1 MEKSNLL
8 RAAEVLLVIGPVL
21 QLCAAAL
28 VLLLWFAYGPW
39 MVAFV
44 AFLAY
49 PAVALL
55 AVAGAIVGFQANA
68 RADRGDLRGA
78 FRRSLLSAMLPP
90 VQLLTL
96 IGAIL
101 FRICPEAKGPSGAP
115 EGPH

>member
-8 RAAEVLLVIGPVL
+8 RAAEVLLVVGPVL

-28 VLLLWFAYGPW
+28 ILLLWFGSGPW
-39 MVAFV
+39 MWAFV

-68 RADRGDLRGA
+68 RASRGDLRGA
-78 FRRSLLSAMLPP
+78 FRRSLLSSMLPP

-96 IGAIL
+96 VGAIL
-101 FRICPEAKGPSGAP
+101 LRICPEAKGAQGEQPRD
-115 EGPH
+115 